1 MTGKCTHAI
10 TRRAL
15 LGGGAAMG
23 ALLALPGCAGGADDL
38 GGLGG
43 GALAGVGGAF
53 SLADVL
59 RRLLLVASQN
69 AFSRL
74 TGPDEFWREHM
85 AELGL
90 AKLTGG
96 GSSALSRMLTS
107 GPFKAQ
113 LEYQFAR
120 LAADAAKEVEPLITR
135 AARNVMTRDATALLR
150 RKPGAAT
157 EFLRKGMGNSVRDG
171 VVSSLTRSLRG
182 SRDPELGDLIGL
194 INATGIPLGKIA
206 EPLGRDFENAIWREI
221 AVEEQAIRTNPQAT
235 RDLLLIRV
243 FGSD

>member
-15 LGGGAAMG
+15 LGGGAAVG

-53 SLADVL
+53 SLADVM

-69 AFSRL
+69 AFARL
-74 TGPDEFWREHM
+74 SGPDEFWREHM
-85 AELGL
+85 AGLGL

-120 LAADAAKEVEPLITR
+120 LAADAAKQVEPLITR
-135 AARNVMTRDATALLR
+135 AARTVMTRDATALLR

-157 EFLRKGMGNSVRDG
+157 EFLRKGMGSAVRDG
-171 VVSSLTRSLRG
+171 VVSALTRSLRG
-182 SRDPELGDLIGL
+182 SLDGELGDLIGL
-194 INATGIPLGKIA
+194 IDATGIDMDKITSS
-206 EPLGRDFENAIWREI
+206 LGRDIEDAIWNEI
-221 AVEEQAIRTNPQAT
+221 AAEESAIRANPQAT
-235 RDLLLIRV
+235 ADLLLIRV